1 MTAIWLDAA
10 MLLSATGGFL
20 ALALASDK
28 PGAALLGQKPAP
40 ARRWGLR
47 LLGWPLLALAL
58 VEGTAGWGPSVGWV
72 TWLGWLT
79 VAGVGLVFAFPY
91 WERARAAAA
100 ARERRAAAPVPQIS
114 RRRSKESRCPG
125 APGPPAGS
133 GSRLARRCWRG
144 WAMRPAG
151 STGSSGPTPA
161 RR

>member
-100 ARERRAAAPVPQIS
+100 ARDSSS
-114 RRRSKESRCPG
+114 RFPRPSRQH
-125 APGPPAGS
+125 
-133 GSRLARRCWRG
+133 SRL
-144 WAMRPAG
+144 
-151 STGSSGPTPA
+151 STPSPSPFRFGEALSREPQKNPQEEK
-161 RR
+161 